1 MDYLNEEIVLARKKA
16 DEQAILMAKEYAK
29 DPYLKYFR
37 APRFIMPTVKLD
49 IPIKINELDSQTKYE
64 FKMDEDVY
72 FKEVNNRISKVNKE
86 KNLAIQP
93 ISKETL
99 KSAPFK
105 KIVNELEKPDDKFV
119 RKIDEK
125 LVKID
130 FQKPV
135 LDIVKIRGVSVS
147 DTDKDIEKDEIST
160 ILKDSLKKMY
170 TPTSAKLNNI
180 FFDPDTSKETDK
192 DKILLTLKVEMV
204 EEGIQIIEAT
214 NAEGKTIE
222 EIIF

>member
-37 APRFIMPTVKLD
+37 APRFVMPTVKLD
-49 IPIKINELDSQTKYE
+49 IPIKITELDSQTKYE
-64 FKMDEDVY
+64 FKMDEDAY
-72 FKEVNNRISKVNKE
+72 FKEVNTRILKVNQE
-86 KNLAIQP
+86 KNLTIKP

-99 KSAPFK
+99 KSQSFK
-105 KIVNELEKPDDKFV
+105 KIVKELEKPDDEFV
-119 RKIDEK
+119 RKIDDK

-135 LDIVKIRGVSVS
+135 LDIIKTRDFRVS
-147 DTDKDIEKDEIST
+147 DSDKNTESDEIAM

-192 DKILLTLKVEMV
+192 DKILLTLKVELV
-204 EEGIQIIEAT
+204 EEGIQITEAT
-214 NAEGKTIE
+214 NAAGNTIE